1 MTQRRAVIV
10 VLIVGIA
17 VFAARISS
25 HVDAQAV
32 DAAAAAAT
40 DAFGPDNL
48 NEESQGTAIRND
60 SRGLK
65 WPSSGHDL
73 SNTRNQPNERR
84 ISRSNANT
92 LMVKWLFRPEGD
104 IWTTPAL
111 DDRNRLY
118 VPDSAGNLYAVDAR
132 TGAQIWAHKISE
144 YTGIANDI
152 SRNTPAITRD
162 ALILG
167 NQGGRQ
173 GAGAYVFAVNRN
185 TGALL
190 WSTKV
195 DDHAASVVTQSP
207 VVFRDSIFVG
217 VSSLEEAWAAS
228 VAGYPCCGFRGS
240 MLALNRRTGAVRW
253 KTYTIPNGYSGGS
266 VWGSTAVVDSRRNSV
281 YVTTG
286 NNYTVPPEIL
296 ACQSGDPNAVK
307 ACVDAVPSWRDN
319 HFDSVLALDMRSGA
333 IKWSHVG
340 VPFDSW
346 NIACLLPSSAPNAV
360 NCTVPSGEDFDFGQ
374 GATLY
379 TVRMDGRSRDVVGAG
394 QKSGK
399 YWALNPDN
407 GSVIWSTQVG
417 PGGSLGGFEW
427 ASAYDG
433 VRIYGAIANN
443 RATPWTA
450 PDGSVIPNGFWTA
463 LDPATG
469 RILWQTPGNPAVR
482 TTNQGA
488 VTVANG
494 VVYAGTIDRYGTM
507 FALDAA
513 TGNTLWT
520 FQSGGSVN
528 TGPAIADGVA
538 YWGSGYGVRGIG
550 LSPSNRLYAFTLSAD
565 CQRSGT
571 CTGGGGVGGG
581 GGAGAGGGG
590 GTGGGGPLPTT
601 WSAIYAAYFGPGT
614 SGHCSGCHDGSG
626 RIVPLNSA
634 ATAYESLVSVGQI
647 NPANPTQSPIAV
659 GPSRLTWL
667 GGDMPPAGPTSNP
680 DAVQAVKAWL
690 AAGGLN
696 N

>member
-1 MTQRRAVIV
+1 MGV
-10 VLIVGIA
+10 VLLIVGVA
-17 VFAARISS
+17 LFAMRNSS
-25 HVDAQAV
+25 DVAAQSVDA
-32 DAAAAAAT
+32 AAAAAAT

-48 NEESQGTAIRND
+48 GEDSFGTALSGD

-65 WPSSGHDL
+65 WPMAGHDL
-73 SNTRNQPNERR
+73 TNTRYQPNERR

-92 LMVKWLFRPEGD
+92 LMVKWLFRSEGD

-118 VPDSAGNLYAVDAR
+118 VPDSAGNLYAVDAK
-132 TGAQIWAHKISE
+132 TGTQIWAHKISE
-144 YTGIANDI
+144 YTGVVNDI
-152 SRNTPAITRD
+152 SRNTPAITKD

-167 NQGGRQ
+167 SQGGRQ
-173 GAGAYVFAVNRN
+173 GAGALVFAVNRN
-185 TGALL
+185 NGALL
-190 WSTKV
+190 WKTKV
-195 DDHAASVVTQSP
+195 DDHPGAVVTQSP
-207 VVFRDSIFVG
+207 VVFRDSIYVG
-217 VSSLEEAWAAS
+217 VSSIEENLAAV
-228 VAGYPCCGFRGS
+228 VAGYPCCSFRGS

-253 KTYTIPNGYSGGS
+253 KTYTIPTGYSGGS
-266 VWGSTAVVDSRRNSV
+266 VWGSTAVIDSRRNSV

-286 NNYTVPPEIL
+286 NNYRVPQEIL
-296 ACQSGDPNAVK
+296 LCQGGDPQAVK
-307 ACVDAVPSWRDN
+307 ACVDAVPSWKDN
-319 HFDSVLALDMRSGA
+319 HFDSVLALDMRNGA
-333 IKWSHVG
+333 IKWSHMG
-340 VPFDSW
+340 VPFESW
-346 NIACLLPSSAPNAV
+346 NISCLLPVTSPNAV
-360 NCTVPSGEDFDFGQ
+360 NCTAPSGEDFDFGQ

-379 TVRMDGRSRDVVGAG
+379 TARIKGRSRDVLGAG
-394 QKSGK
+394 QKSGM

-433 VRIYGAIANN
+433 QRIYGAIANN
-443 RATPWTA
+443 RATPWTFN
-450 PDGSVIPNGFWTA
+450 GTTIQNGFWTA
-463 LDPATG
+463 IDPATG
-469 RILWQTPGNPAVR
+469 AILWQTPGNPAVR
-482 TTNQGA
+482 TTNQGS

-507 FALDAA
+507 YALDAA

-550 LSPSNRLYAFTLSAD
+550 LSPSNRLYAFALAAD
-565 CQRSGT
+565 CQRSGS
-571 CTGGGGVGGG
+571 CTGGGGEGG
-581 GGAGAGGGG
+581 GGAGGAGGGG
-590 GTGGGGPLPTT
+590 GTGGGGGPLPAT
-601 WSAIYAAYFGPGT
+601 WSGIYAAYFGPGT

-634 ATAYESLVSVGQI
+634 STAYDSLVMVGQI
-647 NPANPTQSPIAV
+647 TPANPTQSPIAI

-680 DAVQAVKAWL
+680 DAVQAVQAWL